1 MVNTSK
7 ILTVSYGT
15 FSCTLEGFD
24 DSFETM
30 KAIAEYFRDLAAD
43 DRYFGAEPPVPDAEM
58 LARIAE
64 REISRRVEAREEKG
78 NIVLRAAQQG
88 EMPALNA
95 PMVAP
100 VATQPPT
107 PTPTQPTPSQPA
119 PQAETPPVAADMAAH
134 TATADDAGAV
144 DDTAQ
149 PEPMTDAPAQQEA
162 EDVLPDDMPV
172 RSARRM
178 TDGDESTIAAK
189 LQRIRAVVSRNTA
202 VSSEYSEDEH
212 ADIYNHHDTAALDA
226 VLTEDEAEDAPT
238 LAPAPAQTAAELP
251 DDDDGPL
258 TETPAETAVDTQ
270 AVAEPAVADDDALA
284 QDEAQ
289 IEEDA
294 PVEETVTQSEL
305 SDTPTMVVSGQET
318 PDAEQPDTSA
328 QQDDWQFDAPI
339 SLEDEVEDGAHEGE
353 TEDASVL
360 DNDITAQDAADTTDI
375 EATAQEDV
383 LQDTEQAAP
392 ETWPQN
398 DGSDDD
404 DVAAILDRLAGLSDT
419 PEPAAPAAAYTAQD
433 YGDTGVDMDSLLA
446 DMSAPSDE
454 MDTALTTQAPEEPP
468 QDVTVAPPETAQPL
482 RARVVKMKRADF
494 EAAIA
499 EGHLEEADDEGAFD
513 DDWSAVDDS
522 ALSPEEEAEL
532 QAELAEV
539 EAELEQDEAAPEDDG
554 EEIDSIFAEGLDD
567 TPYPGDRRRA
577 LDQLDEAA
585 SERDMTRLM
594 AKTISEMD
602 EPESTSRRNAIA
614 HLRAAVA
621 ATRADKAAG
630 VTERPDTISDAFRD
644 DLASVVR
651 PRRPRAEGT
660 STARPAE
667 QSRPAPLKLVAEQ
680 RIDAPATPAA
690 PVRPRRVSMTDIQQE
705 ARPIPATTEAGST
718 FADYV
723 EEKGAHDLPEI
734 LEAAASFLSFVEG
747 RDQFSRPQLMTRAR
761 SVVGDDFSR
770 EDGLRSFG
778 QLLRQGKIQK
788 LKGGRFT
795 VSEQIGFQPS
805 ERRAG

>member
-64 REISRRVEAREEKG
+64 REISRRVEAREEQG

-88 EMPALNA
+88 VTPALNA
-95 PMVAP
+95 PLVAP
-100 VATQPPT
+100 VAAQAAAPT
-107 PTPTQPTPSQPA
+107 AEPTAAPTAEPTAAPSPAPAQPTPQPE
-119 PQAETPPVAADMAAH
+119 QAQAAD
-134 TATADDAGAV
+134 
-144 DDTAQ
+144 DTSVTEEPAQ
-149 PEPMTDAPAQQEA
+149 PDTTADAPAQPEA
-162 EDVLPDDMPV
+162 EDVLPEDMPIRAA
-172 RSARRM
+172 RSA
-178 TDGDESTIAAK
+178 GDDSTIAAK

-202 VSSEYSEDEH
+202 VASDYSEDEH
-212 ADIYNHHDTAALDA
+212 ADLYVEQDTATLDT
-226 VLTEDEAEDAPT
+226 VLDQDAETGADLPTADLPAHEITEPEIEAQPTVEAPEDAPAEAEATEQDATLIAATDAEDETAEVQDTAQAETPAQDDIAQEQPQPEDELQTEDEQTDSA
-238 LAPAPAQTAAELP
+238 APAQEPSPEDLSHAAP
-251 DDDDGPL
+251 D
-258 TETPAETAVDTQ
+258 
-270 AVAEPAVADDDALA
+270 VADDD
-284 QDEAQ
+284 
-289 IEEDA
+289 
-294 PVEETVTQSEL
+294 
-305 SDTPTMVVSGQET
+305 
-318 PDAEQPDTSA
+318 TS
-328 QQDDWQFDAPI
+328 
-339 SLEDEVEDGAHEGE
+339 EDE
-353 TEDASVL
+353 
-360 DNDITAQDAADTTDI
+360 
-375 EATAQEDV
+375 
-383 LQDTEQAAP
+383 
-392 ETWPQN
+392 
-398 DGSDDD
+398 D
-404 DVAAILDRLAGLSDT
+404 DVAAILDRLAGLSDDPAPAQASAPDT
-419 PEPAAPAAAYTAQD
+419 DMPDDDGDADQDMDRLLAELAGPAAVSSETMAT
-433 YGDTGVDMDSLLA
+433 DTDEDASDDIALA
-446 DMSAPSDE
+446 
-454 MDTALTTQAPEEPP
+454 TTQP
-468 QDVTVAPPETAQPL
+468 PL

-499 EGHLEEADDEGAFD
+499 EGQLEETDEDDDTLD
-513 DDWSAVDDS
+513 DDWSAVDDTT
-522 ALSPEEEAEL
+522 LSPEEEAEL

-539 EAELEQDEAAPEDDG
+539 AAELEDEDSALADDG
-554 EEIDSIFAEGLDD
+554 LDDGDEIDSIFAEAVDD
-567 TPYPGDRRRA
+567 TPDTGDRRRA
-577 LDQLDEAA
+577 LDQLEEAA

-621 ATRADKAAG
+621 ATRADKEAG
-630 VTERPDTISDAFRD
+630 VTERPDTIGDAFRD

-660 STARPAE
+660 PTARPAD
-667 QSRPAPLKLVAEQ
+667 QMRPAPLKLVAEQ
-680 RIDAPATPAA
+680 RVDAPATPAA
-690 PVRPRRVSMTDIQQE
+690 PVRPRRVSMADIQQE
-705 ARPIPATTEAGST
+705 TRATPKTEAGNT

-723 EEKGAHDLPEI
+723 EEKGAQDLPEI